1 MGKSKLRE
9 IASLAALPLGGCG
22 EMRRSAHSDS
32 ISPHPPS
39 LRFYSRSGHGEC
51 GSVLEPSHV
60 LVSVDL
66 VTFFLLRNRAHGFGY
81 VLRSALTPLEL
92 SDELIR
98 CRFRP

>member
-1 MGKSKLRE
+1 MNTLLRYQRKAQRVAHMG
-9 IASLAALPLGGCG
+9 ATA
-22 EMRRSAHSDS
+22 SAHSDF

-39 LRFYSRSGHGEC
+39 LRFNSRSGHGEC
-51 GSVLEPSHV
+51 GSDLEPSHV

-92 SDELIR
+92 SDESISV
-98 CRFRP
+98 